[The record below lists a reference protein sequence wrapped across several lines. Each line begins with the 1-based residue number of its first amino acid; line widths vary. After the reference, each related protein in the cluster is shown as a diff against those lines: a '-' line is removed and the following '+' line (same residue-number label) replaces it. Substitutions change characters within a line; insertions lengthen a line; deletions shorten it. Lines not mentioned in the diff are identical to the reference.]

1 MTYENDKI
9 AKYLAMRVLENQ
21 KDPTKGVLYETAI
34 TSTRTTQAAI
44 DWWIA
49 ELTKPAAEPEP
60 EA

>member
-9 AKYLAMRVLENQ
+9 AKYLTMRVLENRE
-21 KDPTKGVLYETAI
+21 DPNKGIAYETAV

-49 ELTKPAAEPEP
+49 KLEEREVS
-60 EA
+60 